1 MSVKLFITKI
11 EQNQKATLYSEM
23 IADKIYSH
31 YNGKIRINIDF
42 KLKISTCKDVET
54 DTH

>member
-11 EQNQKATLYSEM
+11 EQNQKATLCSEM
-23 IADKIYSH
+23 IADQIYSH
-31 YNGKIRINIDF
+31 CNGKIRINIDF

-54 DTH
+54 DAY